1 QASPPRHRR
10 RPRPRPRYR
19 SEPRGTRAGPVA
31 RPHGHPQSGR
41 GSSHSTGT
49 SSSTRVPASLD
60 SMRRAPLI
68 DSARSSIE
76 VIPNFVARNSAAF
89 GSNPFPS
96 SATNRLIMASLEL
109 SSTSIRLACECFS
122 ALLSAS
128 WAIRYTSRSTAGG
141 GRAALLDLDLH
152 GIHAPQDLNV
162 FEQRRNQ

>member
-1 QASPPRHRR
+1 
-10 RPRPRPRYR
+10 
-19 SEPRGTRAGPVA
+19 
-31 RPHGHPQSGR
+31 
-41 GSSHSTGT
+41 
-49 SSSTRVPASLD
+49 
-60 SMRRAPLI
+60 MRRAPLI

-141 GRAALLDLDLH
+141 GRAALLELYLH

-162 FEQRRNQ
+162 FAQRRNQSFRVELTRTQLKYERPHLLCRCACHFLQTRELGLH